1 MFDSWRDYE
10 ESSGTG
16 TVATIPELG
25 KPHRLPSGLTEME
38 PGVDLG
44 SALARINRRRVS
56 GPDQVIVMQAWS
68 RQVAHAQ
75 AELYA
80 SMVAVAEAEAEVAGP
95 DDDLADIHDLAASEI
110 QAALSWTRRAAEFQ
124 LGFAQDLVARH
135 PRLWASLHRGQID
148 LPKARVIIDQTSHLD
163 QETARQVADIA
174 LERASTQTTGQ
185 LRARIQR
192 LVMAVD
198 PDSARERYEVRLLDR
213 RVVIE
218 ATEAGTANLFGM
230 DLPAADTN
238 AAMRRINRLARSA
251 NTPDDHRTL
260 DQIKADILLD
270 LLNGR
275 EPSQK
280 LGAGVVVDIRVDLT
294 TLAGPDD
301 KPAEIPGWGPVI
313 ADVAHQV
320 VEEQDKAEWRIT
332 VTDGDTGRP
341 IHVGTTRRRPTT
353 IQRRKV
359 EAAALTCVFPGCRM
373 PARDCDIDHRKAW
386 TDGGPT
392 QEHNLEP
399 LCRHHHRLKHRAWR
413 LEKLVIGEY
422 LWTSPLGLTYVVE
435 AQPP

>member
-1 MFDSWRDYE
+1 MFDSWGEHEERPSAGAVTTVEISGRDPLP
-10 ESSGTG
+10 ES
-16 TVATIPELG
+16 
-25 KPHRLPSGLTEME
+25 LTDME
-38 PGVDLG
+38 PGATLG
-44 SALARINRRRVS
+44 SVLASIDQRHLS
-56 GPDQVIVMQAWS
+56 GPDQVIVMQAWN

-80 SMVAVAEAEAEVAGP
+80 SMVAVADAEAEVAGP
-95 DDDLADIHDLAASEI
+95 GEELADIHDLAASEI

-135 PRLWASLHRGQID
+135 PRVWTSLHRGQID

-174 LERASTQTTGQ
+174 LERAGTQTTGQ

-192 LVMAVD
+192 LVIAVD

-218 ATEAGTANLFGM
+218 ATEAGTANLFGL
-230 DLPAADTN
+230 DLLTADTN

-251 NTPDDHRTL
+251 KTADDHRTL
-260 DQIKADILLD
+260 DQIRADILLD

-280 LGAGVVVDIRVDLT
+280 HGAGAVIDIRVDLT
-294 TLAGPDD
+294 TLARLDD
-301 KPAEIPGWGPVI
+301 NPAEIPGWGPVI
-313 ADVAHQV
+313 ADVARQV

-341 IHVGTTRRRPTT
+341 IHVGTNRRRPTT
-353 IQRRKV
+353 SQRRKV

-373 PARDCDIDHRKAW
+373 PARDSDIDHRKAW

-399 LCRHHHRLKHRAWR
+399 LCRHHHRLKHAAWK
-413 LEKLVIGEY
+413 LEKMVTDEY
-422 LWTSPLGLTYVVE
+422 LWTSPLGLKYTVD
-435 AQPP
+435 ARAP